1 MPKGTL
7 DPPRKGYVT
16 PKRVNPGES
25 SPDYSPAYPVEDSPV
40 KDVKE
45 AAEAQSMQE
54 RFNKQMAIASRKGG
68 KTRRQRRRK
77 SKKTRKS
84 RYSW

>member
-1 MPKGTL
+1 
-7 DPPRKGYVT
+7 
-16 PKRVNPGES
+16 
-25 SPDYSPAYPVEDSPV
+25 
-40 KDVKE
+40 VKE

-54 RFNKQMAIASRKGG
+54 RFNKQMAIAARKGG